1 MKQYLSSKQIA
12 ARTGEPYDTIRSLL
26 VRRIGKDA
34 GTFPLPYVVIG
45 ETGSRAATYG
55 WRAEDIDKWHAD
67 YKLNKPHS
75 RTPKAQ
81 QKELD

>member
-26 VRRIGKDA
+26 VRRIGKGA

-55 WRAEDIDKWHAD
+55 WRAEDIDKWHEVYAR
-67 YKLNKPHS
+67 NKPHS
-75 RTPKAQ
+75 RAPKSRS
-81 QKELD
+81 EEFD